1 MNLERSIGFIFLIST
16 ILALGFLIE
25 PQEQYKNNQTTTII
39 NQVIEPEDNSIQVTQ
54 TEEVEVV
61 IEEVSEIEIKEK
73 SESILVDST
82 TDAEFLKESD
92 FDLFVLRVHVLSS
105 EDNAK
110 KMVTKIN
117 EGGFPAFT
125 EVFGSKKNLHAVYV
139 GPFIEESDINQNI
152 ELIQKVSESQN
163 GEISR
168 WKL

>member
-1 MNLERSIGFIFLIST
+1 MNIQRIVGLAFSISALLILLFVVLT
-16 ILALGFLIE
+16 
-25 PQEQYKNNQTTTII
+25 PQVDYQQDFKIADAASE
-39 NQVIEPEDNSIQVTQ
+39 
-54 TEEVEVV
+54 TEEIAK
-61 IEEVSEIEIKEK
+61 IEFEEESIEIAKE
-73 SESILVDST
+73 DP
-82 TDAEFLKESD
+82 LKPSKEIVADVANIDRSD

>member
-1 MNLERSIGFIFLIST
+1 MNIERIVGLVFSIST
-16 ILALGFLIE
+16 LLILLFVVLTPQVDYQQDFKIIDSASKKEEIAKIE
-25 PQEQYKNNQTTTII
+25 FEEK
-39 NQVIEPEDNSIQVTQ
+39 S
-54 TEEVEVV
+54 TE
-61 IEEVSEIEIKEK
+61 IEEKTLNPKKEII
-73 SESILVDST
+73 S
-82 TDAEFLKESD
+82 DAANIDRSD

-125 EVFGSKKNLHAVYV
+125 EIFGAKKNLHAVYV

>member
-1 MNLERSIGFIFLIST
+1 MNIERFVGLVFSISALLILLFVVLT
-16 ILALGFLIE
+16 
-25 PQEQYKNNQTTTII
+25 PQVDYQQDFKIVEAA
-39 NQVIEPEDNSIQVTQ
+39 Q
-54 TEEVEVV
+54 TEEIAK
-61 IEEVSEIEIKEK
+61 IELEEESIEIAKE
-73 SESILVDST
+73 EP
-82 TDAEFLKESD
+82 LKPNKVIVADVANIDRSD

>member
-1 MNLERSIGFIFLIST
+1 MNIERIVGLVFSISTLLILLFVVLTPQVDYQQDFKITDSASKNEEIAKVEFEEKSTKIDEEKPLIS
-16 ILALGFLIE
+16 
-25 PQEQYKNNQTTTII
+25 KK
-39 NQVIEPEDNSIQVTQ
+39 
-54 TEEVEVV
+54 
-61 IEEVSEIEIKEK
+61 EIT
-73 SESILVDST
+73 S
-82 TDAEFLKESD
+82 DASNIDRSD

-125 EVFGSKKNLHAVYV
+125 EIFGSKKNLHAVYV

>member
-1 MNLERSIGFIFLIST
+1 MNIERIVGLVFSISALLILLFVVLTPQVDYQQDFKIIDSASKKEEIAKIEFEEKST
-16 ILALGFLIE
+16 E
-25 PQEQYKNNQTTTII
+25 
-39 NQVIEPEDNSIQVTQ
+39 
-54 TEEVEVV
+54 
-61 IEEVSEIEIKEK
+61 IEEKPLNPKKEII
-73 SESILVDST
+73 S
-82 TDAEFLKESD
+82 DAANIDRSD

-125 EVFGSKKNLHAVYV
+125 EIFGAKKNLHAVYV

>member
-1 MNLERSIGFIFLIST
+1 MNIERIVGLVFSIST
-16 ILALGFLIE
+16 LLILLFVVLTPQVDYQQDFKIIDSASKKEEIAKIE
-25 PQEQYKNNQTTTII
+25 FEEK
-39 NQVIEPEDNSIQVTQ
+39 S
-54 TEEVEVV
+54 TE
-61 IEEVSEIEIKEK
+61 IEEKPLNSKKEII
-73 SESILVDST
+73 S
-82 TDAEFLKESD
+82 DAANIDRSD

-125 EVFGSKKNLHAVYV
+125 EIFGAKKNLHAVYV

>member
-1 MNLERSIGFIFLIST
+1 MNIERIVGLVFSIST
-16 ILALGFLIE
+16 LLILLFVVLT
-25 PQEQYKNNQTTTII
+25 PQVDYQQDFKITDSASKN
-39 NQVIEPEDNSIQVTQ
+39 
-54 TEEVEVV
+54 EEIAKVEF
-61 IEEVSEIEIKEK
+61 EEK
-73 SESILVDST
+73 STKIDEEKPLKSKKEITS
-82 TDAEFLKESD
+82 DASNIDRSD

-125 EVFGSKKNLHAVYV
+125 EIFGSKKNLHAVYV

>member
-1 MNLERSIGFIFLIST
+1 MNIERIVGLVFSIST
-16 ILALGFLIE
+16 LLILLFVVLT
-25 PQEQYKNNQTTTII
+25 PQVDYQQDFKITDSASKN
-39 NQVIEPEDNSIQVTQ
+39 
-54 TEEVEVV
+54 EE
-61 IEEVSEIEIKEK
+61 IAKIKFEEKPIEIGEEKPLQPKKEII
-73 SESILVDST
+73 S
-82 TDAEFLKESD
+82 DASNIDRSD

-125 EVFGSKKNLHAVYV
+125 EIFGAKKNLHAVYV

>member
-1 MNLERSIGFIFLIST
+1 MNIERIVGLIFSIST
-16 ILALGFLIE
+16 LLILLFVVLT
-25 PQEQYKNNQTTTII
+25 PQVDYQQDFKIADSA
-39 NQVIEPEDNSIQVTQ
+39 PE
-54 TEEVEVV
+54 TEEIAK
-61 IEEVSEIEIKEK
+61 IELEEESIEIAKEEPIK
-73 SESILVDST
+73 PN
-82 TDAEFLKESD
+82 KEIVADVAYIDRSD
-92 FDLFVLRVHVLSS
+92 FDLFVLRVYVLSS

>member
-1 MNLERSIGFIFLIST
+1 MNIERIVGLVFSISLLLVLLFVVLTHQIDYQQEFTVSDPVINETTVSDEEPVEVEEKE
-16 ILALGFLIE
+16 IEVLIE
-25 PQEQYKNNQTTTII
+25 SPIFESEVAN
-39 NQVIEPEDNSIQVTQ
+39 IE
-54 TEEVEVV
+54 
-61 IEEVSEIEIKEK
+61 K
-73 SESILVDST
+73 
-82 TDAEFLKESD
+82 SD

-125 EVFGSKKNLHAVYV
+125 EIFGTKKNLHAVYV
-139 GPFIEESDINQNI
+139 GPFIEKNDIELNI
-152 ELIQKVSESQN
+152 EAIQKVSESKN

>member
-1 MNLERSIGFIFLIST
+1 MNIERIVGLVFSIST
-16 ILALGFLIE
+16 LLILLFVVLTPQVDYQQDFKIIDSASKKEEIAKIE
-25 PQEQYKNNQTTTII
+25 FEEK
-39 NQVIEPEDNSIQVTQ
+39 S
-54 TEEVEVV
+54 TE
-61 IEEVSEIEIKEK
+61 IEEKPLNPKKEII
-73 SESILVDST
+73 S
-82 TDAEFLKESD
+82 DAANIDRSD

-125 EVFGSKKNLHAVYV
+125 EIFGAKKNLHAVYV

-163 GEISR
+163 GEISK

>member
-1 MNLERSIGFIFLIST
+1 MNIERIVGLVFSISLLLVLLFVVLTPQIDYQQEFTVSYPVINEIAVSDEEAVEVEEKE
-16 ILALGFLIE
+16 IEVLIE
-25 PQEQYKNNQTTTII
+25 SPIFESEVAN
-39 NQVIEPEDNSIQVTQ
+39 IE
-54 TEEVEVV
+54 
-61 IEEVSEIEIKEK
+61 K
-73 SESILVDST
+73 
-82 TDAEFLKESD
+82 SD

-125 EVFGSKKNLHAVYV
+125 EIFGTKKNLHAVYV
-139 GPFIEESDINQNI
+139 GPFIEKNDIELNI
-152 ELIQKVSESQN
+152 EAIQKVSESKN

>member
-1 MNLERSIGFIFLIST
+1 MNIERIVGLVFSISALLILLFVVLT
-16 ILALGFLIE
+16 
-25 PQEQYKNNQTTTII
+25 PQVDYQQDFKIADAA
-39 NQVIEPEDNSIQVTQ
+39 PE
-54 TEEVEVV
+54 
-61 IEEVSEIEIKEK
+61 IEEIAKIEFEEGSKEIAKEEPLKPNKEI
-73 SESILVDST
+73 V
-82 TDAEFLKESD
+82 TDVANIDRSD

>member
-1 MNLERSIGFIFLIST
+1 MKHTRCR
-16 ILALGFLIE
+16 A
-25 PQEQYKNNQTTTII
+25 
-39 NQVIEPEDNSIQVTQ
+39 
-54 TEEVEVV
+54 
-61 IEEVSEIEIKEK
+61 VSL
-73 SESILVDST
+73 SRV
-82 TDAEFLKESD
+82 A
-92 FDLFVLRVHVLSS
+92 VLRCVYCTQGCSSQTKTIHVLSS

>member
-1 MNLERSIGFIFLIST
+1 MNIERIVGLVFSISALLILLFVVLT
-16 ILALGFLIE
+16 
-25 PQEQYKNNQTTTII
+25 PQVDYQQDFKIADAA
-39 NQVIEPEDNSIQVTQ
+39 PE
-54 TEEVEVV
+54 
-61 IEEVSEIEIKEK
+61 IEEIAKIEFEEESKEIAKEEPLKPNKEIVADVAN
-73 SESILVDST
+73 IDR
-82 TDAEFLKESD
+82 SD

-110 KMVTKIN
+110 KMIN

>member
-1 MNLERSIGFIFLIST
+1 MEEI
-16 ILALGFLIE
+16 AKIE
-25 PQEQYKNNQTTTII
+25 FEEESKEIAKE
-39 NQVIEPEDNSIQVTQ
+39 EPLKPNK
-54 TEEVEVV
+54 
-61 IEEVSEIEIKEK
+61 EIVADVANI
-73 SESILVDST
+73 DR
-82 TDAEFLKESD
+82 SD

-105 EDNAK
+105 EEMQK
-110 KMVTKIN
+110 KWSQRLTK
-117 EGGFPAFT
+117 EGFGIY

>member
-1 MNLERSIGFIFLIST
+1 MNIERIVGLVFSISALLILLFVVLTPQVDYQQDFKIADAAPETKEIAKIELEE
-16 ILALGFLIE
+16 E
-25 PQEQYKNNQTTTII
+25 PIKIAKE
-39 NQVIEPEDNSIQVTQ
+39 EPLKPNK
-54 TEEVEVV
+54 
-61 IEEVSEIEIKEK
+61 EIVADVANI
-73 SESILVDST
+73 DR
-82 TDAEFLKESD
+82 SD

-125 EVFGSKKNLHAVYV
+125 EVFSSKKNLHAVYV